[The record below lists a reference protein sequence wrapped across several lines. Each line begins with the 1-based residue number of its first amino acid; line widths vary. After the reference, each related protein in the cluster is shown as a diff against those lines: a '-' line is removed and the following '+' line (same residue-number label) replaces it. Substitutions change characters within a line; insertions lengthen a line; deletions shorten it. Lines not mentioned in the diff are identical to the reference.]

1 MGVYYFP
8 ANFVYWQ
15 QVKDHDKIK
24 DVLLKEIYKRED
36 VKKYNND
43 DDDDGL
49 YAASTSY
56 IEGENLL
63 NDHDQNT
70 IKNIVWDPLENAITE
85 LNSRDNTQKISFKES
100 KIEASWYTCYKEGGN
115 FSFHNHIAHAC
126 DTFSMIYILK
136 DENVRNYTVFTELT
150 NDWISTSSEGIDFTQ
165 FDTCHIKDIKEGSV
179 LIFPSSLYHYVRS
192 VKIPGRIT
200 IAINISSR

>member
-24 DVLLKEIYKRED
+24 DVLLKEIYKLEEVNKD
-36 VKKYNND
+36 EHDN
-43 DDDDGL
+43 GL
-49 YAASTSY
+49 YAASTNY
-56 IEGENLL
+56 GVKQNLL
-63 NDHDQNT
+63 TDRDQNT
-70 IKNIVWDPLENAITE
+70 IKNIVWDPLDAAITE
-85 LNSRDNTQKISFKES
+85 LNSRDNTKKISFKES
-100 KIEASWYTCYKEGGN
+100 KITNSWYTCYKEGGN
-115 FSFHNHIAHAC
+115 FAIHNHVAHSC

-136 DENVRNYTVFTELT
+136 DENVRNHTVFTEMT
-150 NDWISTSSEGIDFTQ
+150 NDWISTTSDQLQDVEFNTSDIDE
-165 FDTCHIKDIKEGSV
+165 IKEGSV

-200 IAINISSR
+200 IAINIDSRT

>member
-1 MGVYYFP
+1 MGIYYFP

-36 VKKYNND
+36 VKKYKHGS
-43 DDDDGL
+43 DGL

-56 IEGENLL
+56 IEERNILK
-63 NDHDQNT
+63 NHDQN
-70 IKNIVWDPLENAITE
+70 ILKNIVWDPLENAMAELRNHPNASSSKFEESTIT
-85 LNSRDNTQKISFKES
+85 D
-100 KIEASWYTCYKEGGN
+100 AWYTCYKEGGN
-115 FSFHNHIAHAC
+115 FTVHNHVANAS

-136 DENVRNYTVFTELT
+136 DENKDNATVFKEMT
-150 NDWISTSSEGIDFTQ
+150 NDWISTTSNFISETQ
-165 FDTCHIKDIKEGSV
+165 FDTRTVKDIKEGSV
-179 LIFPSSLYHYVRS
+179 LIFPSSLYHYVNS

-200 IAINISSR
+200 IAINLNSC

>member
-24 DVLLKEIYKRED
+24 DVLLKEIYKLEEVNKD
-36 VKKYNND
+36 EHD
-43 DDDDGL
+43 DNGL
-49 YAASTSY
+49 YAASTNY
-56 IEGENLL
+56 RGEQNLL
-63 NDHDQNT
+63 NDRDQNT
-70 IKNIVWDPLENAITE
+70 IKNIVWDPLDAAITE
-85 LNSRDNTQKISFKES
+85 LNSRDNTKKISFKES
-100 KIEASWYTCYKEGGN
+100 KMNNSWYTCYKEGGN
-115 FSFHNHIAHAC
+115 FTLHNHIANSS

-136 DENVRNYTVFTELT
+136 DENKNNTTSFRETT
-150 NDWISTSSEGIDFTQ
+150 NDWISTTSDIITETT
-165 FDTCHIKDIKEGSV
+165 FDTGKVKDIKEGSV

-200 IAINISSR
+200 IAINIISM